1 MSSAPSDSLPAISD
15 GTPLTGSDLLVR
27 VLARMDSELPWFH
40 VLPIA
45 RRTAIEAIISSLI
58 DAFVSYCSHP
68 DPSAVPR
75 VFGQAPAEL
84 VRSISLEQ
92 TLQLIRSSVVAVE
105 DSLVGPE
112 AAAYREA
119 SLDFSRQLAFEA
131 AEIYAISRASSGLWD
146 PRLEQRA
153 VDAVLS
159 GRGLAGMADRLIA
172 VGWRGGGAT
181 VVVVGASGEEV
192 DEDKLR
198 RVVWNAG
205 ADALAGIRQ
214 GRFLLVLSMPREQ
227 LPLLDAGNEFVP
239 ASDEFDAASRL
250 ATVAREIAAETLTKA
265 AVIGEVV
272 PEFGDAARSAHAAMF
287 GARVVHTWL
296 QAPTVVEAD
305 DLLPERALNGDAEAR
320 NTLTHRVLIPLQDG
334 ASEWLETVAIYLD
347 NGRSIEGC
355 ARVLDVHAN
364 TIRYRLARVS
374 EALGFDVTV
383 PRNAFV
389 VQCALR
395 LAS

>member
-1 MSSAPSDSLPAISD
+1 MSSAPSGSGAPSAA
-15 GTPLTGSDLLVR
+15 GTPLTGNELLER
-27 VLARMDSELPWFH
+27 VLARMDSELPWFE
-40 VLPIA
+40 VLPAA
-45 RRTAIEAIISSLI
+45 RRDAIESIIQSLI

-75 VFGQAPAEL
+75 VFGQTPAEL

-105 DSLVGPE
+105 DSLVGPH

-131 AEIYAISRASSGLWD
+131 AEIYATSRASSGLWD

-153 VDAVLS
+153 IDAVLS
-159 GRGLAGMADRLIA
+159 GRGLSGMADRLTA
-172 VGWRGGGAT
+172 VGWRGGGPT
-181 VVVVGASGEEV
+181 IVVVGAPGVEV

-205 ADALAGIRQ
+205 ADVLAGVRQ
-214 GRFLLVLSMPREQ
+214 GHVVLVLS
-227 LPLLDAGNEFVP
+227 LPITEDVRSALSAEVAAPGTTGSLDA
-239 ASDEFDAASRL
+239 
-250 ATVAREIAAETLTKA
+250 VAREVVDETLTGT
-265 AVIGEVV
+265 AVLGAGV
-272 PEFGDAARSAHAAMF
+272 PELGESADSARAAMF

-296 QAPTVVEAD
+296 QAPSVVGAD
-305 DLLPERALNGDAEAR
+305 DLLPERALNGDADAR
-320 NTLTHRVLIPLQDG
+320 NTLVQRILIPLQDS
-334 ASEWLETVAIYLD
+334 ASEWLQTVAIYLD
-347 NGRSIEGC
+347 HGRSIEGC

-374 EALGFDVTV
+374 EVLGFDVTA
-383 PRNAFV
+383 PRNAFT

-395 LAS
+395 LAT

>member
-1 MSSAPSDSLPAISD
+1 M
-15 GTPLTGSDLLVR
+15 
-27 VLARMDSELPWFH
+27 
-40 VLPIA
+40 
-45 RRTAIEAIISSLI
+45 
-58 DAFVSYCSHP
+58 SYCSHP

-92 TLQLIRSSVVAVE
+92 TLSLIRSSVAAVE
-105 DSLVGPE
+105 DSLIGPE
-112 AAAYREA
+112 AAASREA

-131 AEIYAISRASSGLWD
+131 AEVYAMSRASSGLWD
-146 PRLEQRA
+146 PRLEQLA
-153 VDAVLS
+153 IDAVLS
-159 GRGLAGMADRLIA
+159 GSGLSGMADRLRA
-172 VGWRGGGAT
+172 VGWRGGGPT
-181 VVVVGASGEEV
+181 LVVVGAPGDEV

-198 RVVWNAG
+198 RVVWHAG
-205 ADALAGIRQ
+205 ADALAGVRQ
-214 GRFLLVLSMPREQ
+214 GSFVLVLSMP
-227 LPLLDAGNEFVP
+227 LPSDKPLGQSTEISDSGGGSDAI
-239 ASDEFDAASRL
+239 DRL
-250 ATVAREIAAETLTKA
+250 ASLARDVVSQILTKT
-265 AVIGEVV
+265 AV
-272 PEFGDAARSAHAAMF
+272 FGDAVPELGDAAASARAAQV

-296 QAPTVVEAD
+296 QAPTMVRAD
-305 DLLPERALNGDAEAR
+305 DLLPERALNGDADAR
-320 NTLTHRVLIPLQDG
+320 TALVQRIVIPLEDG
-334 ASEWLETVAIYLD
+334 ASDWLETVAIYLD

-374 EALGFDVTV
+374 ETLGFDVTL

>member
-1 MSSAPSDSLPAISD
+1 MSSAASDSRPAPVD
-15 GTPLTGSDLLVR
+15 GAPLTGRELLAR
-27 VLARMDSELPWFH
+27 VLDRMDSELPWFSM
-40 VLPIA
+40 LPVP
-45 RRTAIEAIISSLI
+45 RRNAIEAIISSLI
-58 DAFVSYCSHP
+58 EAFVSYCSHP

-75 VFGQAPAEL
+75 VFGAAPAEL

-92 TLQLIRSSVVAVE
+92 TLQLIRTSVAAVE

-131 AEIYAISRASSGLWD
+131 AEIYAVSRASSGLWD
-146 PRLEQRA
+146 PRLEQLA
-153 VDAVLS
+153 IDAVLS
-159 GRGLAGMADRLIA
+159 GRGLSGMADRLQA

-181 VVVVGASGEEV
+181 VVVVGASGDEL

-198 RVVWNAG
+198 REVWDAG
-205 ADALAGIRQ
+205 ADALTGIRQ
-214 GRFLLVLSMPREQ
+214 GHVVLVLSMPVAAELAPGGVEDSPQ
-227 LPLLDAGNEFVP
+227 QDALG
-239 ASDEFDAASRL
+239 RL
-250 ATVAREIAAETLTKA
+250 EAVARDIAGQTLTGT
-265 AVIGEVV
+265 AVLGEVV
-272 PEFGDAARSAHAAMF
+272 AELGESAHSARTAMF

-296 QAPTVVEAD
+296 QAPAVVRAD
-305 DLLPERALNGDAEAR
+305 DLLPERALNGDADAR
-320 NTLTHRVLIPLQDG
+320 ATLVQRILIPLEDS
-334 ASEWLETVAIYLD
+334 ASEWLETVAVYLD

-355 ARVLDVHAN
+355 ARALDVHAN
-364 TIRYRLARVS
+364 TIRYRLARVTDV
-374 EALGFDVTV
+374 LGIDVTA

>member
-1 MSSAPSDSLPAISD
+1 MAPAPSDASSTTGDA
-15 GTPLTGSDLLVR
+15 TPLTGKELLVR
-27 VLARMDSELPWFH
+27 VLARMDSELPWFR

-45 RRTAIEAIISSLI
+45 RHTAIESIISSLI
-58 DAFVSYCSHP
+58 EAFVSYCSHP

-105 DSLVGPE
+105 DSLVGPD

-131 AEIYAISRASSGLWD
+131 AEIYAISRPSSGLWD
-146 PRLEQRA
+146 PRLEQLA
-153 VDAVLS
+153 IDAVLS
-159 GRGLAGMADRLIA
+159 GRGLTSMADRLRA
-172 VGWRGGGAT
+172 VGWRGGGPT
-181 VVVVGASGEEV
+181 IVIVGAPGDEV

-205 ADALAGIRQ
+205 ADALAGVRQ
-214 GRFLLVLSMPREQ
+214 GHFVLVLS
-227 LPLLDAGNEFVP
+227 LPLPDDKLPATLSEPTAPVSEADAVAHLD
-239 ASDEFDAASRL
+239 SL
-250 ATVAREIAAETLTKA
+250 ARD
-265 AVIGEVV
+265 VIGQLLSKTAVLGEPA
-272 PEFGDAARSAHAAMF
+272 PELGAAAPGAQAAMF

-296 QAPTVVEAD
+296 QAPTVVRAD
-305 DLLPERALNGDAEAR
+305 ELLPERALNGDGDAR
-320 NTLTHRVLIPLQDG
+320 SALVHQVLVPLQDS

-355 ARVLDVHAN
+355 ARALDVHAN

-374 EALGFDVTV
+374 ETLGFDVTL

>member
-1 MSSAPSDSLPAISD
+1 MSSAPSNSRLVASS
-15 GTPLTGSDLLVR
+15 GTQLTGKELLTR
-27 VLARMDSELPWFH
+27 VLGRMDSELPWFR
-40 VLPIA
+40 VVPIA
-45 RRTAIEAIISSLI
+45 RRTALESIISSLI

-75 VFGQAPAEL
+75 VFSEAPAEL

-92 TLQLIRSSVVAVE
+92 TLQLIRSSVAAVE

-131 AEIYAISRASSGLWD
+131 AELYAMSRASSGLWD
-146 PRLEQRA
+146 SRLEQLA
-153 VDAVLS
+153 IDAVLS
-159 GRGLAGMADRLIA
+159 GRGLAEMADRLRA
-172 VGWRGGGAT
+172 VGWRGGGQT
-181 VVVVGASGEEV
+181 IVVVGAPGDEV

-198 RVVWNAG
+198 RLVWNAG
-205 ADALAGIRQ
+205 ADALAGVRQ
-214 GRFLLVLSMPREQ
+214 GSVVLVLSMAGDALPRNGD
-227 LPLLDAGNEFVP
+227 LPEGGT
-239 ASDEFDAASRL
+239 DAADRL
-250 ATVAREIAAETLTKA
+250 ASLARDVVSEVLTRT
-265 AVIGEVV
+265 AVFGDVV
-272 PEFGDAARSAHAAMF
+272 SELGDAAASARASMF

-296 QAPTVVEAD
+296 QAPTMVRANE
-305 DLLPERALNGDAEAR
+305 LLPERALNGDADAR
-320 NTLTHRVLIPLQDG
+320 ATLVQRIVVPLEDG
-334 ASEWLETVAIYLD
+334 ASDWLETVAIYLD

-355 ARVLDVHAN
+355 ARALDVHAN

-374 EALGFDVTV
+374 ETLGFDITV

-395 LAS
+395 LTS

>member
-1 MSSAPSDSLPAISD
+1 MSFAPSDSRPTPVD
-15 GTPLTGSDLLVR
+15 GAPLTGRELLIR
-27 VLARMDSELPWFH
+27 VLARMDSELPWFQ
-40 VLPIA
+40 VLPAA
-45 RRTAIEAIISSLI
+45 RRNAIETIISSLI
-58 DAFVSYCSHP
+58 EAFVSYCSHP

-75 VFGQAPAEL
+75 VFGAAPAEL

-92 TLQLIRSSVVAVE
+92 TLQLIRSSVAAVE

-131 AEIYAISRASSGLWD
+131 AEVYAISRASSGLWD
-146 PRLEQRA
+146 PRLEQLA
-153 VDAVLS
+153 IDAVLS
-159 GRGLAGMADRLIA
+159 GRGLSGMADRLRA

-181 VVVVGASGEEV
+181 VVVVGASGNEI
-192 DEDKLR
+192 DEDMLR
-198 RVVWNAG
+198 RVVWNGG
-205 ADALAGIRQ
+205 ADALAGVRQ
-214 GRFLLVLSMPREQ
+214 GHVVLVLSMPVTE
-227 LPLLDAGNEFVP
+227 E
-239 ASDEFDAASRL
+239 ASSEAAQESDQPDPFSRL
-250 ATVAREIAAETLTKA
+250 ESVARDVAGQTLSGT
-265 AVIGEVV
+265 AVLGEVAT
-272 PEFGDAARSAHAAMF
+272 ELGESANSARTAMF

-296 QAPTVVEAD
+296 QAPPVVRAD
-305 DLLPERALNGDAEAR
+305 DLLPERALNGDADAR
-320 NTLTHRVLIPLQDG
+320 ATLVQRVLIPLEDS
-334 ASEWLETVAIYLD
+334 ASEWLKTVAVYLD

-355 ARVLDVHAN
+355 ARALDVHAN

-374 EALGFDVTV
+374 DVLGFDVTA

>member
-1 MSSAPSDSLPAISD
+1 MSSAPSDARSTTD
-15 GTPLTGSDLLVR
+15 GTPLTGKELLVR
-27 VLARMDSELPWFH
+27 VLARMDSELPWFQ

-45 RRTAIEAIISSLI
+45 RRAAIEAIISSLI
-58 DAFVSYCSHP
+58 EAFVSYCSHP

-131 AEIYAISRASSGLWD
+131 AEIYAISRASSVLWD
-146 PRLEQRA
+146 PRLEQLA
-153 VDAVLS
+153 IDAVLS
-159 GRGLAGMADRLIA
+159 GRGLTSMADRLRA

-181 VVVVGASGEEV
+181 IVVVGAPGDEV

-205 ADALAGIRQ
+205 ADALAGVRQ
-214 GRFLLVLSMPREQ
+214 GHFVLVLS
-227 LPLLDAGNEFVP
+227 LPLPNDRTPQGEPIETFSETDALGRLD
-239 ASDEFDAASRL
+239 SI
-250 ATVAREIAAETLTKA
+250 ARD
-265 AVIGEVV
+265 VVGEVLSKTAV
-272 PEFGDAARSAHAAMF
+272 LGTAAGELGEVAPGAQAALF

-296 QAPTVVEAD
+296 QAPTVVRAD
-305 DLLPERALNGDAEAR
+305 ELLPERALNGDADAR
-320 NTLTHRVLIPLQDG
+320 ATLVHQVLVPLQDS

-374 EALGFDVTV
+374 ETLGFDVTL
-383 PRNAFV
+383 PRNAFI